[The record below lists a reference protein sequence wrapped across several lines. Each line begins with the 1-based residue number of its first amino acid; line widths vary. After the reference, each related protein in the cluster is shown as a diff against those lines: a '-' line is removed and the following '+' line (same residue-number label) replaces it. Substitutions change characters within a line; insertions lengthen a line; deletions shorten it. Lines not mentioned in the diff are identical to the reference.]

1 MSDTIE
7 AVLRN
12 CGLFRGL
19 TEPSLAKLV
28 AIGRMVTLGKGE
40 VVFLAGDPCP
50 GIYVVGSGA
59 VHVFRTSPSG
69 KEHLLHL
76 AEEGMSFA
84 EVAAIGG
91 FPCPASAQA
100 LEEARCVLLPREAFL
115 RAIEADHA
123 MCLQLLGGM
132 ARWVHHL
139 VGLTEDLV
147 LRDAGGRLARHLLA
161 LDPGHE
167 EAFGLPMRKKD
178 LASHLNLTSET
189 LSRTLRRFSET
200 GLIEVLQGQ
209 RLRVLDRGG
218 LEQVAQGVAPL
229 L

>member
-1 MSDTIE
+1 MTDALE

-19 TEPSLAKLV
+19 TEPALTKLV
-28 AIGRMVTLGKGE
+28 AIGRMVTIRKGE

-59 VHVFRTSPSG
+59 VRVFRTSPSG

-84 EVAAIGG
+84 EVATIGH

-100 LEEARCVLLPREAFL
+100 LEEARCALLPREAFL
-115 RAIEADHA
+115 RVIETDHG

-147 LRDAGGRLARHLLA
+147 LRDAGGRLARHLLEQ
-161 LDPGHE
+161 DPGDK
-167 EAFGLPMRKKD
+167 EAFALPMRKKD

-200 GLIEVLQGQ
+200 GLIEALEGQ
-209 RLRVLDRGG
+209 RLRVLDRDG
-218 LEQVAQGVAPL
+218 LEQVAQGLTPL

>member
-1 MSDTIE
+1 MNDTLQ
-7 AVLRN
+7 AVLGN

-28 AIGRMVTLGKGE
+28 EIGRMIRLGKGE
-40 VVFLAGDPCP
+40 MIFLAGDPCP

-59 VHVFRTSPSG
+59 VRVFRTSPSG

-76 AEEGMSFA
+76 AEEGMTFA
-84 EVAAIGG
+84 EVATIGR

-100 LEEARCVLLPREAFL
+100 LEEARCALLPREAFL
-115 RAIEADHA
+115 RVIETDHDI
-123 MCLQLLGGM
+123 CLQLLGGM

-147 LRDAGGRLARHLLA
+147 LRDAGGRLARHLLE
-161 LDPGHE
+161 LDPGG
-167 EAFGLPMRKKD
+167 EADFALPMRKKD

-200 GLIEVLQGQ
+200 HLIEALEGQ
-209 RLRVLDRGG
+209 RLRVLDRDG
-218 LEQVAQGVAPL
+218 LEQVAQGLAPL